1 MFYARC
7 GRAISVVLNE
17 SFLSRRLPVRMSAL
31 ERVMSSNTAAE
42 ELLESLKQ
50 EFNALKNEKAS
61 RLVEKLKVEN
71 DVLRQQVEAALQ
83 KLIELET
90 QNGKKQI
97 PMPGDKAQKEKPAG
111 EGKGVAPAAVQEQ
124 GEAALQKPNEL
135 EMQNGKKQI
144 QMPGDKPQ
152 KEKKPKKEKPA
163 GEGKGVAPAAVQEA
177 PIDVG
182 RLDMRVG
189 KIVEVSRHPDADAL
203 YLEKIDVGEANP
215 RTIISGLVKF
225 VPIEEM
231 QNRMVVVL
239 CNLKPAKMRGIL
251 SEGMVMCA
259 STPDKVEVL
268 APPIGS
274 VPGDLVHVEGY
285 PREADALMNPKKK
298 IFETVAP
305 DLHTNEQLIAC
316 YKEGE
321 FFVPGK
327 GRVLSQTLKNVQV
340 K

>member
-1 MFYARC
+1 
-7 GRAISVVLNE
+7 
-17 SFLSRRLPVRMSAL
+17 MSAL
-31 ERVMSSNTAAE
+31 ERVMASNTAAE

-50 EFNALKNEKAS
+50 EFKALKNEKAS
-61 RLVEKLKVEN
+61 RRIEQLKVEN
-71 DVLRQQVEAALQ
+71 DGLRRQVEAARQ

-90 QNGKKQI
+90 KNGKQQI
-97 PMPGDKAQKEKPAG
+97 PVPRAPGASVDVSPVVVKVEPKVEAPQ
-111 EGKGVAPAAVQEQ
+111 PAAAEQ
-124 GEAALQKPNEL
+124 
-135 EMQNGKKQI
+135 
-144 QMPGDKPQ
+144 KPQ

-163 GEGKGVAPAAVQEA
+163 GEAKGAASAAAVEEA
-177 PIDVG
+177 PIDAG

-203 YLEKIDVGEANP
+203 YLEKIDVGEPNA
-215 RTIISGLVKF
+215 RTIISGLVRF

-259 STPDKVEVL
+259 STPEKVEVL
-268 APPIGS
+268 APPAGS

-285 PREADALMNPKKK
+285 PRAADPVMNPKKK

-305 DLHTNEQLIAC
+305 DLHTDGQLVAC
-316 YKEGE
+316 YKEGA
-321 FFVPGK
+321 FVVPGK
-327 GRVLSQTLKNVQV
+327 GQVLAQTLKNVQV

>member
-1 MFYARC
+1 MLHTRCAR
-7 GRAISVVLNE
+7 VVSLVFNG
-17 SFLSRRLPVRMSAL
+17 SSLINRRLPPGRMSAL
-31 ERVMSSNTAAE
+31 ERVISNNQAAE
-42 ELLESLKQ
+42 ELLRSLQ
-50 EFNALKNEKAS
+50 EEFKALKNEKAI
-61 RLVEKLKVEN
+61 RRIEELKVEN
-71 DVLRQQVEAALQ
+71 DALRKQVEAARQ
-83 KLIELET
+83 KLIALET
-90 QNGKKQI
+90 KNGKKQI
-97 PMPGDKAQKEKPAG
+97 PVPGQKDAVDVSPVVVKVEKV
-111 EGKGVAPAAVQEQ
+111 EQPAAP
-124 GEAALQKPNEL
+124 QKAE
-135 EMQNGKKQI
+135 G
-144 QMPGDKPQ
+144 KPQ

-163 GEGKGVAPAAVQEA
+163 AEGKAAAAPAGGAPAVEEP

-203 YLEKIDVGEANP
+203 YLEKIDVGEPNP
-215 RTIISGLVKF
+215 RTIISGLVRF

-259 STPDKVEVL
+259 STPEKVEVL
-268 APPIGS
+268 APPAGS

-285 PREADALMNPKKK
+285 PRVPDAVMNPKKK

-305 DLHTNEQLIAC
+305 DLHTDGQLVAC
-316 YKEGE
+316 YKEGA
-321 FFVPGK
+321 FVVPGK
-327 GRVLSQTLKNVQV
+327 GQVLSQTLKNVAV

>member
-1 MFYARC
+1 
-7 GRAISVVLNE
+7 
-17 SFLSRRLPVRMSAL
+17 MSAL
-31 ERVMSSNTAAE
+31 DRVMSNNKAAE

-50 EFNALKNEKAS
+50 EFQALKNEKAS
-61 RLVEKLKVEN
+61 RRIEELKVEN
-71 DVLRQQVEAALQ
+71 DALRRQVEAARQ

-90 QNGKKQI
+90 TNGKRQI
-97 PMPGDKAQKEKPAG
+97 PVPGGPGASSVDVSPLVVKVETKAEALKP
-111 EGKGVAPAAVQEQ
+111 VAEQ
-124 GEAALQKPNEL
+124 
-135 EMQNGKKQI
+135 
-144 QMPGDKPQ
+144 KPQ

-163 GEGKGVAPAAVQEA
+163 GEGKGAAPAAAVEEA
-177 PIDVG
+177 PIDAG

-203 YLEKIDVGEANP
+203 YLEKIDVGEPNP
-215 RTIISGLVKF
+215 RTIISGLVRF

-268 APPIGS
+268 APPAGS

-285 PREADALMNPKKK
+285 PRAADPVMNPKKK

-305 DLHTNEQLIAC
+305 DLHTDGQLVAC
-316 YKEGE
+316 YKEGA
-321 FFVPGK
+321 FVVPGK
-327 GRVLSQTLKNVQV
+327 GQVLAQTLKNVQV